1 VYRFAGRRRLAGEAA
16 ALNLLVIF
24 ILAVLV
30 TAFALPAYRSYTLR
44 EHNKLARIALQEAI
58 AAYPAWQ
65 KLHPDQRPLSLGDLG
80 IYSNSVYVS
89 SNGTTDSSAN
99 INSIYR
105 ISLAPPGSPAT
116 EVCGLHQDTDPSGLI
131 LVADPVQTQRIDTQ
145 CGRLCLSSSGQRGV
159 SGTAGV
165 EQCWGRR

>member
-1 VYRFAGRRRLAGEAA
+1 VYRLTAQRQIAGEAA

-44 EHNKLARIALQEAI
+44 EHNKLARIALQDVIER
-58 AAYPAWQ
+58 YHAWQ
-65 KLHPDQRPLSLGDLG
+65 KQHPDQRPQALADLG
-80 IYSNSVYVS
+80 IYSNSLYVS

-105 ISLAPPGSPAT
+105 VSLAPPDSPSAQT
-116 EVCGLHQDTDPSGLI
+116 CGLQDTGQAGMI
-131 LVADPVQTQRIDTQ
+131 LVADPVQTQRVDTQ
-145 CGRLCLSSSGQRGV
+145 CARLCLSSSGQKGV

-165 EQCWGRR
+165 AQCWGSR

>member
-1 VYRFAGRRRLAGEAA
+1 MPRHQVAGEAA

-44 EHNKLARIALQEAI
+44 EHNKLARIVLQDVI
-58 AAYPAWQ
+58 GRYPAWQ
-65 KLHPDQRPLSLGDLG
+65 KQHPEQRPLALNDLG
-80 IYSNSVYVS
+80 IYSNSLYVS

-105 ISLAPPGSPAT
+105 ISLASPDSAAAQT
-116 EVCGLHQDTDPSGLI
+116 CGLHLDNGQTGMI

-145 CGRLCLSSSGQRGV
+145 CARLCLSSSGQKGV
-159 SGTAGV
+159 SGPAGAAL
-165 EQCWGRR
+165 CWGSR